1 MPKPDAKEL
10 TKGQSLVRN
19 TFYSFLGQGV
29 PLIVA
34 LGSMPIL
41 IRGLGTDRFGILTL
55 IWMVI
60 SYFSLF
66 DLGLGRALTQMVS
79 EKIGTGKYHEIPPLM
94 WTASFLMLIL
104 GVVGTFVLIALTPS
118 LIYGVLKIPEELRN
132 ETEKTFYLLA
142 LSIPLIT
149 STAGLVGFLSA
160 WQRFDLINFVRIPMS
175 MFMFVGPILVI
186 QFSNSL
192 FPVTLILVLSRF
204 INWAINLWQCLK
216 LMPDLKKRIIFDK
229 TQLPAMLKFGGWMTV
244 TNIVGPLMVYLD
256 RFLIGSAISISA
268 VAFYTTPYEVV
279 TKLWIIP
286 NSLINVLFPVFTI
299 SHQTSVKSSS
309 ELFEKAI
316 IYIFFILFP
325 VVLLTTTFAQE
336 GLYLWLGA
344 DFSRKSSLV
353 LQILAIGIFINSFAN
368 IAYTFIQGI
377 GKPSITAKLHLLE
390 LPLYLLIVW
399 QLAKMYGIEGV
410 AIAWVLRIAVDAA
423 LLFYIADKF
432 LAVVDKTKS
441 RMILILLASLVL
453 ILISMDLKELQT
465 KIIFLSISF
474 LVISF
479 AAYHSLDLKN
489 IYMKIFKPE

>member
-1 MPKPDAKEL
+1 MPKADEKEI
-10 TKGQSLVRN
+10 TKGQSLVWN
-19 TFYSFLGQGV
+19 TLYSFLGQGV

-66 DLGLGRALTQMVS
+66 DLGLGRALTQMVA
-79 EKIGTGKYHEIPPLM
+79 EKTGAGKYQEIPPLM

-104 GVVGTFVLIALTPS
+104 GIVGTFVLIALTPT
-118 LIYGVLKIPEELRN
+118 LIYGVLKIPAELRN

-142 LSIPLIT
+142 LSVPLIT

-160 WQRFDLINFVRIPMS
+160 LQRFDLINIVRIPMS

-192 FPVTLILVLSRF
+192 FPVTLTLVLSRF
-204 INWAINLWQCLK
+204 INWAINLWQCFNV
-216 LMPDLKKRIIFDK
+216 MPDLKKRIVFDK

-256 RFLIGSAISISA
+256 RFLIGSVISISA

-286 NSLINVLFPVFTI
+286 NSLINVLFPAFTT

-316 IYIFFILFP
+316 IYIFFVLFP

-377 GKPSITAKLHLLE
+377 GKPNITAKLHLLE
-390 LPLYLLIVW
+390 LPFYLLLVW
-399 QLAKMYGIEGV
+399 HLAKIHGIVGV
-410 AIAWVLRIAVDAA
+410 AIAWVLRIAVDAI
-423 LLFYIADKF
+423 LLFYIADNF
-432 LAVVDKTKS
+432 LTVVDKTKS
-441 RMILILLASLVL
+441 RMILILLASMVL
-453 ILISMDLKELQT
+453 ILISINLKELQA
-465 KIIFLSISF
+465 KIIFSSIS
-474 LVISF
+474 LITISL
-479 AAYHSLDLKN
+479 AAYYSLDLKN
-489 IYMKIFKPE
+489 IYKKIFKPG